1 MMRDRNFDMFLE
13 VLFGVGGVTI
23 LIFTWVQAMPV
34 SERIL
39 DTFIGSIGI
48 LWAVIRVPLLRAQKE
63 DM

>member
-34 SERIL
+34 SERIF

-48 LWAVIRVPLLRAQKE
+48 LWAAIRVPLLRVN
-63 DM
+63 